1 MQVSE
6 QKITRGN
13 AAAVKKEVLTAARSR
28 DVVLDLS
35 NVKTLDSSAVAVV
48 LAWLRVVQEQGA
60 DPVLIG
66 VPEKMMS
73 LARLYGVHDLLA
85 LFVKTAVD

>member
-1 MQVSE
+1 M
-6 QKITRGN
+6 
-13 AAAVKKEVLTAARSR
+13 
-28 DVVLDLS
+28 
-35 NVKTLDSSAVAVV
+35 